1 LIEIFDHFFFFFIDE
16 LSSTNKKEEEE
27 DEFISSHQ
35 PSLSLFSSNPYNT
48 IIVGLI
54 Y

>member
-1 LIEIFDHFFFFFIDE
+1 LIISSLFLFIDE
-16 LSSTNKKEEEE
+16 LSSTNNNNKEEEE
-27 DEFISSHQ
+27 EDISSHQ

-54 Y
+54 LMK